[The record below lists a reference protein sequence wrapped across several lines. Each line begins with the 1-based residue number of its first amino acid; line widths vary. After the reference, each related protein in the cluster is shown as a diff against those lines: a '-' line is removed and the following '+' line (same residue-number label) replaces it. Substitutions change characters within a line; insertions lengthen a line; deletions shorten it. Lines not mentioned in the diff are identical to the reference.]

1 MKIGYL
7 TYDINPQAGWGRYS
21 ADLIFGAQKL
31 GADIVIL
38 KELNDGLIGQIVLK
52 RGKSLLAT
60 ALKIRKYLAD
70 CDIIHALD
78 GYPYGVMAALANLTL
93 KKKLVITAVGTYA
106 VEPLASL
113 KTGFLLRWAYRRADK
128 ITAISHYTKEKILE
142 KASAKGGPQPSR
154 LAGASG
160 WGNLDI
166 QVILPGLDF
175 EHFYRPRLTS
185 TEDYILTVG
194 ALKERKGYHVSLSA
208 FAAIKDKFPQL
219 KYYIIGRQDETEY
232 FNKLKEIV
240 KRNGLETR
248 VRFLTNLTDEE
259 LADYY
264 SKAKLFILTSV
275 NQAEHFEGYG
285 LVFLEA
291 AASGLPVI
299 GTVNNGISDVA
310 RDGLN
315 GLLVPQND
323 VAAASQ
329 ALEKILGD
337 VQLQVKF
344 SQASYEWAKANDT
357 KQAAA
362 SYFKLYEQLVKL
374 N

>member
-21 ADLIFGAQKL
+21 ANLIFGIQKL

-38 KELNDGLIGQIVLK
+38 KELNDGLEGQVILK
-52 RGKSLLAT
+52 RGKSLFAT
-60 ALKIRKYLAD
+60 VFKIRKYLAD

-78 GYPYGVMAALANLTL
+78 GYPYGVMAALANLSL

-106 VEPLASL
+106 VEPLASF
-113 KTGFLLRWAYRRADK
+113 KTGLFLKWAYHRADK

-142 KASAKGGPQPSR
+142 KV
-154 LAGASG
+154 
-160 WGNLDI
+160 GNLDI
-166 QVILPGLDF
+166 EVILPGLDYQR
-175 EHFYRPRLTS
+175 FYRPRLAF
-185 TEDYILTVG
+185 TEDYLLSVG

-208 FAAIKDKFPQL
+208 FAGIKDKFPQL
-219 KYYIIGRQDETEY
+219 KYYIVGRQDETEY

-240 KRNGLETR
+240 KENQLETR

-264 SKAKLFILTSV
+264 SQAKLFILTSV

-299 GTVNNGISDVA
+299 GTTNNGISDVVQ
-310 RDGLN
+310 N
-315 GLLVPQND
+315 GINGFLVPQNN
-323 VAAASQ
+323 VGATAQ
-329 ALEKILGD
+329 ALQKILSNPE
-337 VQLQVKF
+337 LQNQF
-344 SQASYEWAKANDT
+344 SQASFAWAKNNDVV
-357 KQAAA
+357 KSVAG
-362 SYFKLYEQLVKL
+362 YFKLYEQLLSL